1 MNVTSASDRLKKVMR
16 IALVGIKPGDQVM
29 LKGYLRILLRLEADL
44 EWVSANNQQ
53 IDLFMVNHDFR
64 HAESVQKLI
73 SSKPNTATI
82 YTARSETEN
91 GYLSQDLLVL
101 PLKDLEPLS
110 EWLFSRLPF
119 LSGVP
124 VSNKASTTA
133 KVTADAVDAYQS
145 ATDTIANQRVASNP
159 PAQVANPSSGV
170 AHSAQA
176 SAVTTSHTHN
186 APNQLAESSQSMASS
201 TTANG
206 TVNDEYLI
214 GFAKIFSQ
222 IAQRHNEVLSIKSP
236 AGTLF
241 AYINPKQQRVW
252 QVSDHISFNQ
262 PWIISLADDAAAKQ
276 LDVKTATNLVQWLWD
291 LASTHGQKFEGL
303 LDSHINYH
311 IDRWVKPIH
320 DADQHDHLKIQC
332 VLEARSLTIDEL
344 VARSQCSLP
353 QVKKTL
359 IGLFVA
365 GALPASVYQQTIAQL
380 NSKTISQPVT
390 QSMSSAEISL
400 PKMSPAQMTVAES
413 TQTEPQPITPSAQ
426 PAFVEQPAASASVPP
441 TAPVNQPESA
451 QTQHQPPA
459 PAKPQSK
466 LDEILSR
473 RAMAES
479 SANTLSNIATTH
491 NSTWNNNSPW
501 NNSTTEPE
509 PILASA
515 TSSQGSTSPT
525 QETGSNSMMG
535 FLGRLRRRLGL

>member
-110 EWLFSRLPF
+110 EWLFSQLPF

-124 VSNKASTTA
+124 VRNKASTAA
-133 KVTADAVDAYQS
+133 KLTADAVDDYQS
-145 ATDTIANQRVASNP
+145 ATDTIANQRVASNLP
-159 PAQVANPSSGV
+159 TQIANPLSGV
-170 AHSAQA
+170 AQSPQA
-176 SAVTTSHTHN
+176 STVANSHTHN
-186 APNQLAESSQSMASS
+186 APSQLAESSQSMGSS

-241 AYINPKQQRVW
+241 AYINPKQQRLW
-252 QVSDHISFNQ
+252 EVSEYISFNQ
-262 PWIISLADDAAAKQ
+262 PWIISLADDSAAKQ
-276 LDVKTATNLVQWLWD
+276 LDVKTAKNLVQWLWD

-303 LDSHINYH
+303 LDSHINYR
-311 IDRWVKPIH
+311 IDRWVKPTH

-332 VLEARSLTIDEL
+332 VLEARSLTIDDL

-426 PAFVEQPAASASVPP
+426 PAFVEQPAASATVQS

-479 SANTLSNIATTH
+479 SANTLPSISTTH
-491 NSTWNNNSPW
+491 NSTW

-509 PILASA
+509 PISASA
-515 TSSQGSTSPT
+515 TSSQGSTPPT
-525 QETGSNSMMG
+525 QETGNSSMMG

>member
-73 SSKPNTATI
+73 SSKPDTATI

-110 EWLFSRLPF
+110 EWLFSQLPF
-119 LSGVP
+119 LSGVS

-170 AHSAQA
+170 AQSAQA
-176 SAVTTSHTHN
+176 SAVKTHHTPN
-186 APNQLAESSQSMASS
+186 AANQLAESSQLMGLS
-201 TTANG
+201 TTTNG

-252 QVSDHISFNQ
+252 EVSDYISSNQ
-262 PWIISLADDAAAKQ
+262 PWIISLADDVAANQ

-311 IDRWVKPIH
+311 IASWVKPTH

-332 VLEARSLTIDEL
+332 VLEARSLTIDDL

-426 PAFVEQPAASASVPP
+426 PAFVEQPAASA
-441 TAPVNQPESA
+441 TAPSTLPVNQSESA

-473 RAMAES
+473 RAMAEL
-479 SANTLSNIATTH
+479 SANTLPSISTTH
-491 NSTWNNNSPW
+491 NSTWNN
-501 NNSTTEPE
+501 STTQPE
-509 PILASA
+509 PISASA
-515 TSSQGSTSPT
+515 TSSQGSTPPT
-525 QETGSNSMMG
+525 QETGNSSMMG

>member
-110 EWLFSRLPF
+110 EWLFSKLPF
-119 LSGVP
+119 LSSVS
-124 VSNKASTTA
+124 VSNKVSTAA
-133 KVTADAVDAYQS
+133 KLTADAVDAYQS
-145 ATDTIANQRVASNP
+145 ATANQRVASNP
-159 PAQVANPSSGV
+159 PAQVANPSFGV
-170 AHSAQA
+170 AQSAQA

-186 APNQLAESSQSMASS
+186 APNQLAEPSQSMGLS

-252 QVSDHISFNQ
+252 QVSEYISSNQ

-276 LDVKTATNLVQWLWD
+276 LDVKTAKNLVQWLWD

-311 IDRWVKPIH
+311 IDRWVKPTH

-332 VLEARSLTIDEL
+332 VLEARSLTIDDL

-365 GALPASVYQQTIAQL
+365 GALLSSVYQQTIAQL

-390 QSMSSAEISL
+390 QSMSSDE
-400 PKMSPAQMTVAES
+400 MTLAES

-426 PAFVEQPAASASVPP
+426 PAFVEQPAASATVQS

-479 SANTLSNIATTH
+479 SANTLPSISTTH
-491 NSTWNNNSPW
+491 NSTWNN
-501 NNSTTEPE
+501 STTQPE
-509 PILASA
+509 PISASA
-515 TSSQGSTSPT
+515 TSSQGSTPPT
-525 QETGSNSMMG
+525 QETGNSSMMG

>member
-16 IALVGIKPGDQVM
+16 IALVGIKPGDQVT

-110 EWLFSRLPF
+110 EWLFSQLPF

-124 VSNKASTTA
+124 VRNKASTAA
-133 KVTADAVDAYQS
+133 KLTADAVDAYQS

-159 PAQVANPSSGV
+159 PAQVANPSFGV
-170 AHSAQA
+170 AQSAQA

-241 AYINPKQQRVW
+241 AYINPKQQRLW
-252 QVSDHISFNQ
+252 EVSEYISSNQ

-311 IDRWVKPIH
+311 IDRWVKPTH

-332 VLEARSLTIDEL
+332 VLEARSLTIDDL

-413 TQTEPQPITPSAQ
+413 THTEPQPITPSAQ
-426 PAFVEQPAASASVPP
+426 PAFVDQPTASATVPP

-451 QTQHQPPA
+451 QIQHQPPA

-479 SANTLSNIATTH
+479 SANTLPNISTTH
-491 NSTWNNNSPW
+491 NSTW

-509 PILASA
+509 PISASA
-515 TSSQGSTSPT
+515 TSSQGSTPPT
-525 QETGSNSMMG
+525 QETGNNSMMG

>member
-44 EWVSANNQQ
+44 EWVSANNQH

-110 EWLFSRLPF
+110 EWLFSKLPF
-119 LSGVP
+119 LSSVS
-124 VSNKASTTA
+124 VSNKVSTAA
-133 KVTADAVDAYQS
+133 KLTADAVDVYQS
-145 ATDTIANQRVASNP
+145 ATGTTANQRVASNP

-291 LASTHGQKFEGL
+291 LASTHGPT
-303 LDSHINYH
+303 
-311 IDRWVKPIH
+311 V
-320 DADQHDHLKIQC
+320 C
-332 VLEARSLTIDEL
+332 TIF
-344 VARSQCSLP
+344 
-353 QVKKTL
+353 
-359 IGLFVA
+359 I
-365 GALPASVYQQTIAQL
+365 
-380 NSKTISQPVT
+380 
-390 QSMSSAEISL
+390 
-400 PKMSPAQMTVAES
+400 
-413 TQTEPQPITPSAQ
+413 
-426 PAFVEQPAASASVPP
+426 
-441 TAPVNQPESA
+441 
-451 QTQHQPPA
+451 
-459 PAKPQSK
+459 
-466 LDEILSR
+466 
-473 RAMAES
+473 
-479 SANTLSNIATTH
+479 
-491 NSTWNNNSPW
+491 
-501 NNSTTEPE
+501 
-509 PILASA
+509 ILAA
-515 TSSQGSTSPT
+515 EFGEVLP
-525 QETGSNSMMG
+525 
-535 FLGRLRRRLGL
+535 R

>member
-73 SSKPNTATI
+73 SSKPNTDTI

-110 EWLFSRLPF
+110 EWLFSQLPF
-119 LSGVP
+119 LSGVS

-133 KVTADAVDAYQS
+133 KLTADAVDVYQS
-145 ATDTIANQRVASNP
+145 ATGTTASQRVASNP

-186 APNQLAESSQSMASS
+186 APNQLAEPSQSMGLS

-252 QVSDHISFNQ
+252 EVSEYISSNQ

-276 LDVKTATNLVQWLWD
+276 LDVKTAKNLVQWLWD

-311 IDRWVKPIH
+311 IDRWVKPTH

-332 VLEARSLTIDEL
+332 VLEARSLTIDDL

-426 PAFVEQPAASASVPP
+426 PAFVEQAAASASVPP

-473 RAMAES
+473 RAMAEL
-479 SANTLSNIATTH
+479 SANTLPSISTTH
-491 NSTWNNNSPW
+491 NSTW

-509 PILASA
+509 PISASA
-515 TSSQGSTSPT
+515 TSSQGSTPPT
-525 QETGSNSMMG
+525 QETGNSSMMG

>member
-110 EWLFSRLPF
+110 EWLFSQLPF
-119 LSGVP
+119 LSGVS

-133 KVTADAVDAYQS
+133 KVTADAIDAYQS

-159 PAQVANPSSGV
+159 PAQVANPSPGV
-170 AHSAQA
+170 AQSTQA

-186 APNQLAESSQSMASS
+186 APNQLAESSQSMRLS
-201 TTANG
+201 TTTNG

-252 QVSDHISFNQ
+252 EVSEYISCNQ
-262 PWIISLADDAAAKQ
+262 PWIISLADDVAASE

-311 IDRWVKPIH
+311 IDSWVKPIH

-380 NSKTISQPVT
+380 NNKTISQPVT
-390 QSMSSAEISL
+390 PSMSPAEISL
-400 PKMSPAQMTVAES
+400 PKMSPAQMTVAEMTPAES
-413 TQTEPQPITPSAQ
+413 AQTEPQPITPSAQ
-426 PAFVEQPAASASVPP
+426 PAFIEQPAASATVPS
-441 TAPVNQPESA
+441 TMPVNQSESA

-459 PAKPQSK
+459 PTKPQSK

-479 SANTLSNIATTH
+479 SANTLPSIATTH
-491 NSTWNNNSPW
+491 NSTWNN
-501 NNSTTEPE
+501 STTEPE
-509 PILASA
+509 PISASA
-515 TSSQGSTSPT
+515 TSSQGSTPST
-525 QETGSNSMMG
+525 QETGNNSMMG

>member
-110 EWLFSRLPF
+110 EWLFSKLPF
-119 LSGVP
+119 LSSVS
-124 VSNKASTTA
+124 VSNKVSTTA
-133 KVTADAVDAYQS
+133 KLTADAVDVYQS
-145 ATDTIANQRVASNP
+145 ATGTTANQRVASNP
-159 PAQVANPSSGV
+159 PAQVANPSFGV
-170 AHSAQA
+170 AQSAQA

-311 IDRWVKPIH
+311 IDSWVKPIH

-344 VARSQCSLP
+344 VTRSQCSLP

-380 NSKTISQPVT
+380 NNKTISQPVT
-390 QSMSSAEISL
+390 PSMSPAEISL
-400 PKMSPAQMTVAES
+400 PKMSQAQMTVAEMTPAES
-413 TQTEPQPITPSAQ
+413 AQTEPQPITPSAQ
-426 PAFVEQPAASASVPP
+426 PAFVEKPAASATVPS

-473 RAMAES
+473 RAMAEL
-479 SANTLSNIATTH
+479 SATTLPSISTTH
-491 NSTWNNNSPW
+491 NSTW

-509 PILASA
+509 PISASA

-525 QETGSNSMMG
+525 QETGNNSMMG

>member
-110 EWLFSRLPF
+110 EWLFSQLPF
-119 LSGVP
+119 FSGVS
-124 VSNKASTTA
+124 VSNKASTAA
-133 KVTADAVDAYQS
+133 KLTADAFDASQS

-159 PAQVANPSSGV
+159 PAQAANPSSGV

-186 APNQLAESSQSMASS
+186 APNQLAESSQSMAS
-201 TTANG
+201 TTTNG

-214 GFAKIFSQ
+214 GFAQIFSQ

-252 QVSDHISFNQ
+252 EVSEYISSNQ
-262 PWIISLADDAAAKQ
+262 PWIISLADDVAANQ
-276 LDVKTATNLVQWLWD
+276 LDVKTAKNLVQWLWD

-311 IDRWVKPIH
+311 IDSWVKPIH

-390 QSMSSAEISL
+390 PSMSPAEISL
-400 PKMSPAQMTVAES
+400 PKMSPAQVTVAEMTPAES
-413 TQTEPQPITPSAQ
+413 TQTEPQPITPTAQ
-426 PAFVEQPAASASVPP
+426 PAFVEQPAASATVPP
-441 TAPVNQPESA
+441 TASANQPESA
-451 QTQHQPPA
+451 HIQHQPPA
-459 PAKPQSK
+459 PTKPQSK

-479 SANTLSNIATTH
+479 SANTLPSIATTH
-491 NSTWNNNSPW
+491 NSTWNN
-501 NNSTTEPE
+501 STTEPE
-509 PILASA
+509 PISASA
-515 TSSQGSTSPT
+515 TSSQGSTPPT
-525 QETGSNSMMG
+525 QETGNSSMMG

>member
-44 EWVSANNQQ
+44 EWVSANNQH

-110 EWLFSRLPF
+110 EWLFSKLPF
-119 LSGVP
+119 LSSVS
-124 VSNKASTTA
+124 VSNKVSTAA
-133 KVTADAVDAYQS
+133 KLTADAVDVYQS
-145 ATDTIANQRVASNP
+145 ATGTTANQRVASNP
-159 PAQVANPSSGV
+159 PAQVANPSFGV
-170 AHSAQA
+170 AQSAQA

-311 IDRWVKPIH
+311 IDRWVKPTH

-332 VLEARSLTIDEL
+332 VLEARSLTIDDL

-365 GALPASVYQQTIAQL
+365 GALLSSVYQQTIAQL

-413 TQTEPQPITPSAQ
+413 TQTEPQPITSSAQ
-426 PAFVEQPAASASVPP
+426 PAFVEQPAASATVPP

-459 PAKPQSK
+459 PTKPQSK

-479 SANTLSNIATTH
+479 SATTLPSIATTH
-491 NSTWNNNSPW
+491 NSTWNNSN
-501 NNSTTEPE
+501 TEPE
-509 PILASA
+509 PISASA
-515 TSSQGSTSPT
+515 TSSQGSTPPT
-525 QETGSNSMMG
+525 QETGNNSMMG

>member
-110 EWLFSRLPF
+110 EWLFSQLPF

-124 VSNKASTTA
+124 VRNKASTAA
-133 KVTADAVDAYQS
+133 KLTADAVDDYQS

-159 PAQVANPSSGV
+159 PAQVANPLSGV

-186 APNQLAESSQSMASS
+186 APSQLAESSQSMALSA
-201 TTANG
+201 TANG

-311 IDRWVKPIH
+311 IDRWVKPTH

-344 VARSQCSLP
+344 VARSQCSLA

-426 PAFVEQPAASASVPP
+426 PAFVDQPTASATVPP
-441 TAPVNQPESA
+441 MAPVNQSESA

-466 LDEILSR
+466 LDEVLSR

-479 SANTLSNIATTH
+479 SANALPSMSTTH
-491 NSTWNNNSPW
+491 TNTWNS
-501 NNSTTEPE
+501 SRTEPE
-509 PILASA
+509 PISVSA
-515 TSSQGSTSPT
+515 TSSQGSTPPT
-525 QETGSNSMMG
+525 QETGNNSMMG

>member
-44 EWVSANNQQ
+44 EWVSANNQH

-110 EWLFSRLPF
+110 EWLFSQLPF
-119 LSGVP
+119 LSGVS

-133 KVTADAVDAYQS
+133 KLTADAVDVYQS
-145 ATDTIANQRVASNP
+145 ATGTTANQRVASNP
-159 PAQVANPSSGV
+159 PAQVANPSFGV
-170 AHSAQA
+170 AQSAQA

-222 IAQRHNEVLSIKSP
+222 IAQRHNEVLSVKSP

-252 QVSDHISFNQ
+252 EVSEYISSNQ
-262 PWIISLADDAAAKQ
+262 PWIISLADDSAAKQ
-276 LDVKTATNLVQWLWD
+276 LDVKTAKNLVQWLWD

-311 IDRWVKPIH
+311 IDRWVKPTH

-332 VLEARSLTIDEL
+332 VLEARSLTIDDL

-426 PAFVEQPAASASVPP
+426 PAFVDQPTASATVPP

-473 RAMAES
+473 RAMAEL
-479 SANTLSNIATTH
+479 SATTLPSISTTH
-491 NSTWNNNSPW
+491 NSTW

-509 PILASA
+509 PISASA
-515 TSSQGSTSPT
+515 TSSQGSTPPT
-525 QETGSNSMMG
+525 QETGNSSMMG

>member
-110 EWLFSRLPF
+110 EWLFSQLPF
-119 LSGVP
+119 LSGVS

-133 KVTADAVDAYQS
+133 KVTADVAHAYQS

-159 PAQVANPSSGV
+159 TAQVANPSSGV

-201 TTANG
+201 TTTNG

-222 IAQRHNEVLSIKSP
+222 IAQRHDEVLSIKSP

-252 QVSDHISFNQ
+252 EVSEYISSNQ

-311 IDRWVKPIH
+311 IDRWVKPTH

-332 VLEARSLTIDEL
+332 VLEARSLTIDDL

-400 PKMSPAQMTVAES
+400 PKILPAQMTVAEMTPAEI
-413 TQTEPQPITPSAQ
+413 TQTKPQPIMPSVQ
-426 PAFVEQPAASASVPP
+426 PAFIEQPTASATVPS
-441 TAPVNQPESA
+441 TMPVNPSESA
-451 QTQHQPPA
+451 QTQHQPSA

-479 SANTLSNIATTH
+479 SANTLPSIATTH
-491 NSTWNNNSPW
+491 NSTWNN
-501 NNSTTEPE
+501 STTEPE
-509 PILASA
+509 PISASA
-515 TSSQGSTSPT
+515 TSSQGSTPPT
-525 QETGSNSMMG
+525 QETGNSSMMG

>member
-110 EWLFSRLPF
+110 EWLFSKLPF
-119 LSGVP
+119 LSSVS
-124 VSNKASTTA
+124 VSNKVSTAA
-133 KVTADAVDAYQS
+133 KLTADAVDAYQS
-145 ATDTIANQRVASNP
+145 ATANQRVASNP
-159 PAQVANPSSGV
+159 PAQVANPSFGV
-170 AHSAQA
+170 AQSAQA

-252 QVSDHISFNQ
+252 EVSEYISSNQ

-276 LDVKTATNLVQWLWD
+276 LDVKTATNLVQWLWG
-291 LASTHGQKFEGL
+291 LASKHGQKFEGL

-311 IDRWVKPIH
+311 IDRWVKPTH

-344 VARSQCSLP
+344 VTRSQCSLP

-380 NSKTISQPVT
+380 NNKTISQPVT
-390 QSMSSAEISL
+390 PSMSPAEISL
-400 PKMSPAQMTVAES
+400 PKMSQAQMTVAEMTPAES
-413 TQTEPQPITPSAQ
+413 AQTEPQPITPSAQ
-426 PAFVEQPAASASVPP
+426 PAFVEKPAASATVPS
-441 TAPVNQPESA
+441 TMPVNPSESA
-451 QTQHQPPA
+451 QTQLQPSA
-459 PAKPQSK
+459 PARPQSK

-473 RAMAES
+473 RAMAEL
-479 SANTLSNIATTH
+479 SATTLPSISTTH
-491 NSTWNNNSPW
+491 NSTW

-509 PILASA
+509 PISASA
-515 TSSQGSTSPT
+515 TSSQGSTPPI
-525 QETGSNSMMG
+525 QETGNSSMMG

>member
-44 EWVSANNQQ
+44 EWVSANNQH

-110 EWLFSRLPF
+110 EWLFSKLPF
-119 LSGVP
+119 LSSVS
-124 VSNKASTTA
+124 VSNKVSTAA
-133 KVTADAVDAYQS
+133 KLTADAVDVYQS
-145 ATDTIANQRVASNP
+145 ATGTTANQRVASNP

-186 APNQLAESSQSMASS
+186 APNQLAEPSQSMGLS

-252 QVSDHISFNQ
+252 EVSEYISSNQ

-276 LDVKTATNLVQWLWD
+276 LDVKTAKNLVQWLWD

-311 IDRWVKPIH
+311 IDRWVKPTH

-332 VLEARSLTIDEL
+332 VLEARSLTIDDL

-365 GALPASVYQQTIAQL
+365 GALLSSVYQQTIAQL

-413 TQTEPQPITPSAQ
+413 TQTEPQPITSSAQ

-473 RAMAES
+473 RAMAEL
-479 SANTLSNIATTH
+479 SATTLPSISTTH
-491 NSTWNNNSPW
+491 NSTW

-509 PILASA
+509 PISASA
-515 TSSQGSTSPT
+515 TSSQGSTPPI
-525 QETGSNSMMG
+525 QETGNSSMMG

>member
-110 EWLFSRLPF
+110 EWLFSKLPF
-119 LSGVP
+119 FSSVS
-124 VSNKASTTA
+124 VSNKASNA
-133 KVTADAVDAYQS
+133 ARLTADVVDAYQS
-145 ATDTIANQRVASNP
+145 QIDTVANQRVASNP
-159 PAQVANPSSGV
+159 PTQIANTSSGV
-170 AHSAQA
+170 AQSAQA
-176 SAVTTSHTHN
+176 SAVTTIYTHN
-186 APNQLAESSQSMASS
+186 APSQLAESSQSMAST

-252 QVSDHISFNQ
+252 EVSEYISCNQ
-262 PWIISLADDAAAKQ
+262 PWIISLADDVAANQ
-276 LDVKTATNLVQWLWD
+276 LDAKTATNLVQWLWD
-291 LASTHGQKFEGL
+291 LASIHGQKFEGL

-311 IDRWVKPIH
+311 IDRWVKPTH

-332 VLEARSLTIDEL
+332 VLEARSLTIDDL

-380 NSKTISQPVT
+380 NSRTISRPVT
-390 QSMSSAEISL
+390 PSMSPAEISL
-400 PKMSPAQMTVAES
+400 PKISPAQMTVAEMTPAES

-426 PAFVEQPAASASVPP
+426 PAFVEQPAASATVPP
-441 TAPVNQPESA
+441 TASVNLPESA
-451 QTQHQPPA
+451 QTQHQQPA

-479 SANTLSNIATTH
+479 SANALPSMSTTH
-491 NSTWNNNSPW
+491 NSTW

-509 PILASA
+509 PISASA

-525 QETGSNSMMG
+525 QETGNSSMMG

>member
-110 EWLFSRLPF
+110 EWLFSQLPF
-119 LSGVP
+119 LSGVS
-124 VSNKASTTA
+124 VSSKASTTA
-133 KVTADAVDAYQS
+133 ELTADVVDAYQS
-145 ATDTIANQRVASNP
+145 ATDTIANQRVASDL
-159 PAQVANPSSGV
+159 PAQVANTSSGV
-170 AHSAQA
+170 AQSAQA
-176 SAVTTSHTHN
+176 SAVTTIYTHN
-186 APNQLAESSQSMASS
+186 APSQLAESSQSMAST

-252 QVSDHISFNQ
+252 EVSEYISCNQ
-262 PWIISLADDAAAKQ
+262 PWIISLADDVAANQ
-276 LDVKTATNLVQWLWD
+276 LDAKTATNLVQWLWD

-332 VLEARSLTIDEL
+332 VLEARSLTIDDL

-390 QSMSSAEISL
+390 PSMSPAEISL
-400 PKMSPAQMTVAES
+400 PKISPAQMTVAES

-426 PAFVEQPAASASVPP
+426 PAFVEQPAASATVPP

-459 PAKPQSK
+459 PTKPQSK

-479 SANTLSNIATTH
+479 SANTLPSIATTH
-491 NSTWNNNSPW
+491 NSTWNN
-501 NNSTTEPE
+501 STTEPE
-509 PILASA
+509 PISASA

-525 QETGSNSMMG
+525 QETGNNSMMG

>member
-110 EWLFSRLPF
+110 EWLFSQLPF
-119 LSGVP
+119 LSGVS

-133 KVTADAVDAYQS
+133 RLTADVAHAYQS
-145 ATDTIANQRVASNP
+145 QIDTVANQRVASNL
-159 PAQVANPSSGV
+159 PAQVGDTSFGV
-170 AHSAQA
+170 AQSAQA

-186 APNQLAESSQSMASS
+186 APSQLAESSQSMGLS

-252 QVSDHISFNQ
+252 EVSEYISCNQ

-332 VLEARSLTIDEL
+332 VLEARSLTIDDL

-390 QSMSSAEISL
+390 PSMSSAEISL
-400 PKMSPAQMTVAES
+400 PKMSPAQMTVAEM
-413 TQTEPQPITPSAQ
+413 TPAEIIQNEPQPITPSAQ
-426 PAFVEQPAASASVPP
+426 PAFVEQPAASATVPP

-459 PAKPQSK
+459 PTKPQSK

-479 SANTLSNIATTH
+479 SANTLPSIATTH
-491 NSTWNNNSPW
+491 NSTWNN
-501 NNSTTEPE
+501 STTEPE
-509 PILASA
+509 PISASA

-525 QETGSNSMMG
+525 QETGNNSMMG

>member
-110 EWLFSRLPF
+110 EWLFSQLPF
-119 LSGVP
+119 LSGVS

-133 KVTADAVDAYQS
+133 KLTADAVDVYQS
-145 ATDTIANQRVASNP
+145 ATDNYIANQRVASNLP
-159 PAQVANPSSGV
+159 TQIANPLSGI
-170 AHSAQA
+170 AQSAQA

-186 APNQLAESSQSMASS
+186 APSQLAESSQSMGSS

-206 TVNDEYLI
+206 IVNDEYLI

-252 QVSDHISFNQ
+252 EVSEYISFNQ

-291 LASTHGQKFEGL
+291 LASKHGQKFEGL

-311 IDRWVKPIH
+311 IDRWVKPTH
-320 DADQHDHLKIQC
+320 NADQHDHLKIQC
-332 VLEARSLTIDEL
+332 VLEARSLTIDDL

-390 QSMSSAEISL
+390 PSLSPAEISL

-426 PAFVEQPAASASVPP
+426 PAFVEQPAASATAQSI
-441 TAPVNQPESA
+441 APVNQSESA
-451 QTQHQPPA
+451 QIQHQPPA

-473 RAMAES
+473 RAMAEL
-479 SANTLSNIATTH
+479 SANTLPSISTTH
-491 NSTWNNNSPW
+491 NSTW

-509 PILASA
+509 PISASA
-515 TSSQGSTSPT
+515 TSSQGSTPPT
-525 QETGSNSMMG
+525 QETGNNSMMG

>member
-110 EWLFSRLPF
+110 EWLFSQLPF
-119 LSGVP
+119 LSGVS
-124 VSNKASTTA
+124 VSSKASTTA
-133 KVTADAVDAYQS
+133 ELTADAVDAYQS
-145 ATDTIANQRVASNP
+145 ATDTIANQRVASDL

-170 AHSAQA
+170 AQSAQA

-186 APNQLAESSQSMASS
+186 APNQLAESSQSMGLS

-252 QVSDHISFNQ
+252 EVSEYISFNQ

-332 VLEARSLTIDEL
+332 VLEARSLTIDDL

-426 PAFVEQPAASASVPP
+426 PAFVEQPAASATVPP

-479 SANTLSNIATTH
+479 SANTLPSIATTH
-491 NSTWNNNSPW
+491 NSTWNN
-501 NNSTTEPE
+501 STTEPE
-509 PILASA
+509 PISASA

-525 QETGSNSMMG
+525 QETGNNSMMG

>member
-110 EWLFSRLPF
+110 EWLFSKLPF
-119 LSGVP
+119 FSSVS

-133 KVTADAVDAYQS
+133 KLTADVVDAYQS
-145 ATDTIANQRVASNP
+145 QIDTVANQRVASNP
-159 PAQVANPSSGV
+159 
-170 AHSAQA
+170 
-176 SAVTTSHTHN
+176 
-186 APNQLAESSQSMASS
+186 PNQLAESSQSMAAS

-252 QVSDHISFNQ
+252 EVSEYISSNQ
-262 PWIISLADDAAAKQ
+262 PWIISLADNAAVNQ
-276 LDVKTATNLVQWLWD
+276 LDVKTAKNLVQWLWD
-291 LASTHGQKFEGL
+291 LASTHGQRFEGL

-311 IDRWVKPIH
+311 IDSWVKPSH

-332 VLEARSLTIDEL
+332 VLEARSLTIDQL

-380 NSKTISQPVT
+380 NSKTIRQPVT
-390 QSMSSAEISL
+390 PSMSPAEISL
-400 PKMSPAQMTVAES
+400 PKMSPAQMTVAEMTS
-413 TQTEPQPITPSAQ
+413 AEIIQNEPQPITPSAQ
-426 PAFVEQPAASASVPP
+426 PAFVEQPAASATVPS
-441 TAPVNQPESA
+441 TASVNQSELA
-451 QTQHQPPA
+451 QTQHQPSA

-479 SANTLSNIATTH
+479 SANTLPSIATTH
-491 NSTWNNNSPW
+491 NSTWNN
-501 NNSTTEPE
+501 STTEPE
-509 PILASA
+509 PISVSA
-515 TSSQGSTSPT
+515 TSSQGSTPPT
-525 QETGSNSMMG
+525 QETGNNSMIG

>member
-101 PLKDLEPLS
+101 PLKELEPLS
-110 EWLFSRLPF
+110 EWLFSQLPF
-119 LSGVP
+119 LSTVS
-124 VSNKASTTA
+124 VSNKVSTAA
-133 KVTADAVDAYQS
+133 KLTADTVDAYQS

-159 PAQVANPSSGV
+159 PTQIANPLSGV
-170 AHSAQA
+170 APSAQA
-176 SAVTTSHTHN
+176 SAATNSHTHN
-186 APNQLAESSQSMASS
+186 APSQLAASRQSMGSS

-252 QVSDHISFNQ
+252 EVSEYISSNQ

-311 IDRWVKPIH
+311 IDRWVKPTH

-332 VLEARSLTIDEL
+332 VLEARSLTIDDL

-390 QSMSSAEISL
+390 QSMSSAETSL

-413 TQTEPQPITPSAQ
+413 TQTEPQLITPSVQ
-426 PAFVEQPAASASVPP
+426 PAFVEQPAASATVPP
-441 TAPVNQPESA
+441 TAPVNLPESA

-473 RAMAES
+473 RAMAEL
-479 SANTLSNIATTH
+479 SANTLPSIATTH
-491 NSTWNNNSPW
+491 NSTWNN
-501 NNSTTEPE
+501 STIEPE
-509 PILASA
+509 PISASA
-515 TSSQGSTSPT
+515 TSSQGSTPPT
-525 QETGSNSMMG
+525 QETGNNSMMG

>member
-110 EWLFSRLPF
+110 EWLFSKLPF
-119 LSGVP
+119 LSSVS
-124 VSNKASTTA
+124 VSNKVSTAA
-133 KVTADAVDAYQS
+133 KLTADAVDAYQS
-145 ATDTIANQRVASNP
+145 ATANQRVASNP
-159 PAQVANPSSGV
+159 PAQVANPSFGV
-170 AHSAQA
+170 AQSAQA

-252 QVSDHISFNQ
+252 EVSEYISSNQ

-311 IDRWVKPIH
+311 IDRWVKPTH

-332 VLEARSLTIDEL
+332 VLEARSLTIDDL

-365 GALPASVYQQTIAQL
+365 GALLSSVYQQTIAQL

-400 PKMSPAQMTVAES
+400 PKMSPAQMTVAEM
-413 TQTEPQPITPSAQ
+413 TPAEIIQNEPQPITSSAQ
-426 PAFVEQPAASASVPP
+426 PAFVEQPAASATVPP

-451 QTQHQPPA
+451 QTHHQPPA

-473 RAMAES
+473 RAMAEL
-479 SANTLSNIATTH
+479 SATTLPSISTTH
-491 NSTWNNNSPW
+491 NSTW

-509 PILASA
+509 PISASA
-515 TSSQGSTSPT
+515 TSSQGSTPPT
-525 QETGSNSMMG
+525 QETGNNSMMG

>member
-110 EWLFSRLPF
+110 EWLFSQLPF
-119 LSGVP
+119 LSGVS

-133 KVTADAVDAYQS
+133 KLTADAVDVYQS
-145 ATDTIANQRVASNP
+145 ATGTTANQRVASNP
-159 PAQVANPSSGV
+159 PAQVANPSFGV
-170 AHSAQA
+170 AQSAQA

-311 IDRWVKPIH
+311 IDRWVKPTH

-332 VLEARSLTIDEL
+332 VLEARSLTIDDL

-380 NSKTISQPVT
+380 NNKTISQPVT
-390 QSMSSAEISL
+390 PSMSSAEISL

-413 TQTEPQPITPSAQ
+413 TQTEPQPITSSAQ
-426 PAFVEQPAASASVPP
+426 PAFVEQPAASATVPP

-451 QTQHQPPA
+451 QTQHQPPV

-479 SANTLSNIATTH
+479 SANTLPSISTTH
-491 NSTWNNNSPW
+491 NSTW

-509 PILASA
+509 PISASA
-515 TSSQGSTSPT
+515 TSSQGSTPPI
-525 QETGSNSMMG
+525 QETGNSSMMG

>member
-44 EWVSANNQQ
+44 EWVSANIQQ

-110 EWLFSRLPF
+110 EWLFSKLPF
-119 LSGVP
+119 FSSVS
-124 VSNKASTTA
+124 VSNKASNAA
-133 KVTADAVDAYQS
+133 KLTADVVDAYQS
-145 ATDTIANQRVASNP
+145 ATDTIANQRVASNLP
-159 PAQVANPSSGV
+159 TQIANPLSGV
-170 AHSAQA
+170 AQSAQA
-176 SAVTTSHTHN
+176 SAVTTHHTYN
-186 APNQLAESSQSMASS
+186 APSQLAESSQSMGLS

-252 QVSDHISFNQ
+252 EVSEYISSNQ

-311 IDRWVKPIH
+311 IDSWVKPTH

-332 VLEARSLTIDEL
+332 VLEARSLTIDDL
-344 VARSQCSLP
+344 VARSQCSLA

-390 QSMSSAEISL
+390 PSMSSAEISL

-426 PAFVEQPAASASVPP
+426 PAFVEQPATSATVQS

-459 PAKPQSK
+459 PARPQSK

-473 RAMAES
+473 RAMAEL
-479 SANTLSNIATTH
+479 SANTLPSISTTH
-491 NSTWNNNSPW
+491 NSTWNN
-501 NNSTTEPE
+501 STIEPE
-509 PILASA
+509 PISASA
-515 TSSQGSTSPT
+515 TSSQSSIPPT
-525 QETGSNSMMG
+525 QETGNNSMMG

>member
-110 EWLFSRLPF
+110 EWLFSQLPF
-119 LSGVP
+119 LSGVS

-133 KVTADAVDAYQS
+133 KLTADAVDAYQS
-145 ATDTIANQRVASNP
+145 ATDTISNQRVASNP
-159 PAQVANPSSGV
+159 PTQIANPSSGV
-170 AHSAQA
+170 PHSAQA

-186 APNQLAESSQSMASS
+186 APNQLAESSQLMGSS
-201 TTANG
+201 ITANS

-236 AGTLF
+236 TGTLF
-241 AYINPKQQRVW
+241 AYINPKQQWVW
-252 QVSDHISFNQ
+252 EVSEYISSNQ
-262 PWIISLADDAAAKQ
+262 PWIISLADDVAANQ
-276 LDVKTATNLVQWLWD
+276 LDVKTAKNLVQWLWD

-311 IDRWVKPIH
+311 IARWVKPIH

-332 VLEARSLTIDEL
+332 VLEARSLTIDDL

-390 QSMSSAEISL
+390 PSMSTAEISL
-400 PKMSPAQMTVAES
+400 PKVSQAQMTVAEMTPAEI

-426 PAFVEQPAASASVPP
+426 PAASA
-441 TAPVNQPESA
+441 TAQSTVPVNQSESA

-459 PAKPQSK
+459 PTKPQSK

-479 SANTLSNIATTH
+479 SANTLSNIATTY
-491 NSTWNNNSPW
+491 NSPW

-525 QETGSNSMMG
+525 QETGNNSMMG

>member
-64 HAESVQKLI
+64 HAERVQKLI
-73 SSKPNTATI
+73 NSKPNTATI

-110 EWLFSRLPF
+110 EWLFSQLPF

-124 VSNKASTTA
+124 VRNKASTAA
-133 KVTADAVDAYQS
+133 KLTADVAHAYQS

-159 PAQVANPSSGV
+159 PTQIANPLSGV
-170 AHSAQA
+170 AQSAQA
-176 SAVTTSHTHN
+176 SAVTTHHTHN
-186 APNQLAESSQSMASS
+186 APNQLAESSQSMGLS

-252 QVSDHISFNQ
+252 EVSEYISFNQ

-276 LDVKTATNLVQWLWD
+276 LDVKTATNLVQWLWG
-291 LASTHGQKFEGL
+291 LASKHGQKFEGL

-380 NSKTISQPVT
+380 NNKTISQPVT
-390 QSMSSAEISL
+390 PSMSPAEISL

-413 TQTEPQPITPSAQ
+413 TQTEPQPIMPSAQ
-426 PAFVEQPAASASVPP
+426 AAFVEQPAASATVPS
-441 TAPVNQPESA
+441 TMPVNQPESS

-479 SANTLSNIATTH
+479 SANALPSMSTTH
-491 NSTWNNNSPW
+491 TSTWNS
-501 NNSTTEPE
+501 SRTEPE
-509 PILASA
+509 PISVSA
-515 TSSQGSTSPT
+515 TSPQGSTPPT
-525 QETGSNSMMG
+525 QETGNNSMMG

>member
-73 SSKPNTATI
+73 NSKPNTATI

-110 EWLFSRLPF
+110 EWLFSQLPF

-124 VSNKASTTA
+124 VRNKASTAA
-133 KVTADAVDAYQS
+133 KLTADAVDDYQS

-159 PAQVANPSSGV
+159 PAQVANPLSGV

-186 APNQLAESSQSMASS
+186 APSQLAESSQSMALSA
-201 TTANG
+201 TANG

-222 IAQRHNEVLSIKSP
+222 IAQRHNEVLSVKSP

-252 QVSDHISFNQ
+252 EVSEHISFNQ
-262 PWIISLADDAAAKQ
+262 PWIISLADDAAASE
-276 LDVKTATNLVQWLWD
+276 LDVKTATNLVQWLWG
-291 LASTHGQKFEGL
+291 LASKHGQKFEGL

-311 IDRWVKPIH
+311 IDRWVKPTH

-344 VARSQCSLP
+344 VARSQCSLA

-426 PAFVEQPAASASVPP
+426 PAFVDQPTASATVPP
-441 TAPVNQPESA
+441 MAPVNQSESA

-466 LDEILSR
+466 LDEVLSR

-479 SANTLSNIATTH
+479 SANALPSMSTTH
-491 NSTWNNNSPW
+491 TNTWNS
-501 NNSTTEPE
+501 SRTEPE
-509 PILASA
+509 PISVSA
-515 TSSQGSTSPT
+515 TSSQGSTPPT
-525 QETGSNSMMG
+525 QETGNNSMMG

>member
-73 SSKPNTATI
+73 NSKPNTATI

-110 EWLFSRLPF
+110 EWLFSQLPF

-124 VSNKASTTA
+124 VRNKASTAA
-133 KVTADAVDAYQS
+133 KLTADVAHAYQS
-145 ATDTIANQRVASNP
+145 ATDTIANQRVASNLP
-159 PAQVANPSSGV
+159 VQVGDTSSGV
-170 AHSAQA
+170 THSAQA

-186 APNQLAESSQSMASS
+186 APNQLAESSQSMAST

-252 QVSDHISFNQ
+252 EVSEYISCNQ
-262 PWIISLADDAAAKQ
+262 PWIISLADDVAANQ
-276 LDVKTATNLVQWLWD
+276 LDAKTATNLVQWLWD

-311 IDRWVKPIH
+311 IDSWVKPIH

-332 VLEARSLTIDEL
+332 VLEARSLTIDDL

-365 GALPASVYQQTIAQL
+365 GALPASVYHQTIAQL

-390 QSMSSAEISL
+390 PSMSPAEISL
-400 PKMSPAQMTVAES
+400 PKTSLAQMTVAEM
-413 TQTEPQPITPSAQ
+413 TPAEIIQNEPQPITPSAQ
-426 PAFVEQPAASASVPP
+426 PAFVEQPAASATVLS
-441 TAPVNQPESA
+441 TAPVNQSESA
-451 QTQHQPPA
+451 QTQHQPSA
-459 PAKPQSK
+459 PTKPQSK

-479 SANTLSNIATTH
+479 SANTLPSIATTH
-491 NSTWNNNSPW
+491 NSTWNNSI
-501 NNSTTEPE
+501 TEPE
-509 PILASA
+509 PISASA

-525 QETGSNSMMG
+525 QETGNNSMMG

>member
-110 EWLFSRLPF
+110 EWLFSQLPF
-119 LSGVP
+119 LSGVS
-124 VSNKASTTA
+124 VSNKASTAA
-133 KVTADAVDAYQS
+133 KLTADAFDASQS

-159 PAQVANPSSGV
+159 PAQVANPLSGV
-170 AHSAQA
+170 AQSAQA
-176 SAVTTSHTHN
+176 SAVTTSHTYN
-186 APNQLAESSQSMASS
+186 APNQLAESSQLMGSS

-252 QVSDHISFNQ
+252 EVSEYISPNQ
-262 PWIISLADDAAAKQ
+262 PWLISLADDAAANQ

-291 LASTHGQKFEGL
+291 LASTHGQRFEGL

-344 VARSQCSLP
+344 VARSQCSLA

-390 QSMSSAEISL
+390 QSMSSDEMKPAEI
-400 PKMSPAQMTVAES
+400 
-413 TQTEPQPITPSAQ
+413 TQNEPQPITPSAQ
-426 PAFVEQPAASASVPP
+426 PAFVEQPAASATVPS
-441 TAPVNQPESA
+441 TAPVNQSESA

-459 PAKPQSK
+459 PTKPQSK

-479 SANTLSNIATTH
+479 SANTLPSISTTH
-491 NSTWNNNSPW
+491 NSTW

-509 PILASA
+509 PISASA
-515 TSSQGSTSPT
+515 TSSQGSTPPT
-525 QETGSNSMMG
+525 QETGNNSMMG

>member
-110 EWLFSRLPF
+110 EWLFSQLPF

-124 VSNKASTTA
+124 VRNKASTAA
-133 KVTADAVDAYQS
+133 KLTADVAHAYQS
-145 ATDTIANQRVASNP
+145 ATDTTANQRVASNP
-159 PAQVANPSSGV
+159 PAQVANPLSGV
-170 AHSAQA
+170 AQSAQA
-176 SAVTTSHTHN
+176 SAVTTHHTHN
-186 APNQLAESSQSMASS
+186 APSQLAESSQSMALSA
-201 TTANG
+201 TANG

-222 IAQRHNEVLSIKSP
+222 IAQRHNEVLSVKSP

-241 AYINPKQQRVW
+241 AYINPKKQRVW
-252 QVSDHISFNQ
+252 QVSEYISFNQ

-291 LASTHGQKFEGL
+291 FASTHGQKFEGL

-311 IDRWVKPIH
+311 IDRWVKPTH

-332 VLEARSLTIDEL
+332 VLEARSLTIDDL
-344 VARSQCSLP
+344 VARSQCSLA

-365 GALPASVYQQTIAQL
+365 GALPASVYQQTITQL

-426 PAFVEQPAASASVPP
+426 PAFVEQPATSATVPP

-479 SANTLSNIATTH
+479 SANALPSIATTH
-491 NSTWNNNSPW
+491 NSTWNN
-501 NNSTTEPE
+501 STTAPE
-509 PILASA
+509 PISASA
-515 TSSQGSTSPT
+515 TSSQAPTPPT
-525 QETGSNSMMG
+525 QETGNNSMMG

>member
-73 SSKPNTATI
+73 SSKPDTATI

-110 EWLFSRLPF
+110 EWLFSKLPF
-119 LSGVP
+119 FSSVS
-124 VSNKASTTA
+124 VSNKASNA
-133 KVTADAVDAYQS
+133 ARLTADVVDAYQS
-145 ATDTIANQRVASNP
+145 QIDTVANQRVASNL

-170 AHSAQA
+170 THSAQA

-186 APNQLAESSQSMASS
+186 APNQLAESSQSMAST

-214 GFAKIFSQ
+214 GFAQIFSQ

-252 QVSDHISFNQ
+252 EVSEYISCNQ

-311 IDRWVKPIH
+311 IDRWVKPTH

-332 VLEARSLTIDEL
+332 VLEARSLTIDDL

-413 TQTEPQPITPSAQ
+413 TQTEPQLITPSVQ
-426 PAFVEQPAASASVPP
+426 PAFVEQPAASATVPP
-441 TAPVNQPESA
+441 TAPVNLPESA

-473 RAMAES
+473 RAMAEL
-479 SANTLSNIATTH
+479 SANTLPSISTTH
-491 NSTWNNNSPW
+491 NSTWNN
-501 NNSTTEPE
+501 STIEPE
-509 PILASA
+509 PISASA
-515 TSSQGSTSPT
+515 TSSQGSTPPT
-525 QETGSNSMMG
+525 QETGNNSMMG

>member
-110 EWLFSRLPF
+110 EWLFSQLPF
-119 LSGVP
+119 LSGVS
-124 VSNKASTTA
+124 VSNNASTAA
-133 KVTADAVDAYQS
+133 KLTADAVDAYQS

-159 PAQVANPSSGV
+159 PAEIANPL
-170 AHSAQA
+170 SAVTQ
-176 SAVTTSHTHN
+176 STQVLAVTTSHTHN

-206 TVNDEYLI
+206 TVNNEYLI

-252 QVSDHISFNQ
+252 EVSEYTSFNQ
-262 PWIISLADDAAAKQ
+262 PWIISLADDAAANQ

-291 LASTHGQKFEGL
+291 LASTHGQRFEGL

-359 IGLFVA
+359 IGLFIA

-390 QSMSSAEISL
+390 PSMSSAEISL
-400 PKMSPAQMTVAES
+400 PEMTPAEII
-413 TQTEPQPITPSAQ
+413 QTEPQPITPSAQ
-426 PAFVEQPAASASVPP
+426 PAFVEQPAASATVPS
-441 TAPVNQPESA
+441 TAPVNQPEPA

-459 PAKPQSK
+459 PTKPQSK

-479 SANTLSNIATTH
+479 SANTLPSISTTH
-491 NSTWNNNSPW
+491 NSTWNH
-501 NNSTTEPE
+501 STTEPE
-509 PILASA
+509 PISASA
-515 TSSQGSTSPT
+515 TSSQGSTPPM
-525 QETGSNSMMG
+525 QETGNNSMMG

>member
-110 EWLFSRLPF
+110 EWLFSQLPF
-119 LSGVP
+119 FSGVS
-124 VSNKASTTA
+124 VSNKASTAA
-133 KVTADAVDAYQS
+133 KLTADAVDAYQS
-145 ATDTIANQRVASNP
+145 ATDTITNQRVASNP

-201 TTANG
+201 TTTNG
-206 TVNDEYLI
+206 TVNDKYLI

-236 AGTLF
+236 GGTLF

-252 QVSDHISFNQ
+252 EVSEYISSNQ
-262 PWIISLADDAAAKQ
+262 PWTISLADDAASNQ

-311 IDRWVKPIH
+311 INSWVKPIH

-380 NSKTISQPVT
+380 NSKTIRQPVT
-390 QSMSSAEISL
+390 PSMSPAEISL
-400 PKMSPAQMTVAES
+400 SKMSPAQMTVAEMTPAEI

-426 PAFVEQPAASASVPP
+426 PAFVEQPAASATVPS
-441 TAPVNQPESA
+441 TMPVNQPESA
-451 QTQHQPPA
+451 QIQHQPPA

-479 SANTLSNIATTH
+479 SANTLPNIATTH
-491 NSTWNNNSPW
+491 NSTWNNSA
-501 NNSTTEPE
+501 TEVE
-509 PILASA
+509 PISASG
-515 TSSQGSTSPT
+515 TSSQGSTPPI
-525 QETGSNSMMG
+525 QETGNNSMMG

>member
-110 EWLFSRLPF
+110 EWLFSQLPF

-124 VSNKASTTA
+124 VSNKASTAA
-133 KVTADAVDAYQS
+133 KPTADAVDAYQS

-159 PAQVANPSSGV
+159 PVQVANPSSGV
-170 AHSAQA
+170 AQSAQA

-201 TTANG
+201 TTTNG

-222 IAQRHNEVLSIKSP
+222 IAQRQNEVLSIKSP

-252 QVSDHISFNQ
+252 EVSEYISSNQ
-262 PWIISLADDAAAKQ
+262 PWIISLADDVVANQ
-276 LDVKTATNLVQWLWD
+276 LDVKNAKNLVQWLWD
-291 LASTHGQKFEGL
+291 LASTHGQRFEGL

-311 IDRWVKPIH
+311 INSWVKPIH

-332 VLEARSLTIDEL
+332 VLEARSLTINEL

-390 QSMSSAEISL
+390 PSMSPAEISL
-400 PKMSPAQMTVAES
+400 PKMSPAQMTVAEM
-413 TQTEPQPITPSAQ
+413 TPAEIIQNEPQPITPSAQ
-426 PAFVEQPAASASVPP
+426 PAFVEQPAASATVPS
-441 TAPVNQPESA
+441 TMPVNQSESA
-451 QTQHQPPA
+451 QTQHQLPA
-459 PAKPQSK
+459 PTKLQSK

-479 SANTLSNIATTH
+479 SANTLPSIATTH
-491 NSTWNNNSPW
+491 NSTWNN
-501 NNSTTEPE
+501 STTEPE
-509 PILASA
+509 LISASN
-515 TSSQGSTSPT
+515 TSSQGSTPPT
-525 QETGSNSMMG
+525 QETGNNSMMG

>member
-110 EWLFSRLPF
+110 EWLFSKLPF
-119 LSGVP
+119 LSSVS
-124 VSNKASTTA
+124 VSNKVSTAA
-133 KVTADAVDAYQS
+133 KLTADAVDAYQS
-145 ATDTIANQRVASNP
+145 ATANQRVASNP
-159 PAQVANPSSGV
+159 PAQVANPSFGV
-170 AHSAQA
+170 AQSAQA

-186 APNQLAESSQSMASS
+186 APNQLAEPSQSMGLS

-311 IDRWVKPIH
+311 IDSWVKPTH

-332 VLEARSLTIDEL
+332 VLEARSLTIDDL

-359 IGLFVA
+359 IALFVA

-426 PAFVEQPAASASVPP
+426 PAFVEQPAASATVQS

-473 RAMAES
+473 RAMAEL
-479 SANTLSNIATTH
+479 SATTLPSISTTH
-491 NSTWNNNSPW
+491 NSTW

-509 PILASA
+509 PISASA
-515 TSSQGSTSPT
+515 TSSQGSTPPI
-525 QETGSNSMMG
+525 QETGNSSMMG

>member
-1 MNVTSASDRLKKVMR
+1 
-16 IALVGIKPGDQVM
+16 
-29 LKGYLRILLRLEADL
+29 
-44 EWVSANNQQ
+44 
-53 IDLFMVNHDFR
+53 MVNHDFR

-110 EWLFSRLPF
+110 EWLFSQLPF
-119 LSGVP
+119 LSGVS

-133 KVTADAVDAYQS
+133 KVTADVAHAYQS

-159 PAQVANPSSGV
+159 TAQVANPSSGV

-201 TTANG
+201 TTTNG

-222 IAQRHNEVLSIKSP
+222 IAQRHDEVLSIKSP

-252 QVSDHISFNQ
+252 EVSEYISSNQ

-311 IDRWVKPIH
+311 IDRWVKPTH

-332 VLEARSLTIDEL
+332 VLEARSLTIDDL

-400 PKMSPAQMTVAES
+400 PKILPAQMTVAEMTPAEI
-413 TQTEPQPITPSAQ
+413 TQTKPQPIMPSVQ
-426 PAFVEQPAASASVPP
+426 PAFIEQPTASATVPS
-441 TAPVNQPESA
+441 TMPVNPSESA
-451 QTQHQPPA
+451 QTQHQPSA

-479 SANTLSNIATTH
+479 SANTLPSIATTH
-491 NSTWNNNSPW
+491 NSTWNN
-501 NNSTTEPE
+501 STTEPE
-509 PILASA
+509 PISASA
-515 TSSQGSTSPT
+515 TSSQGSTPPT
-525 QETGSNSMMG
+525 QETGNSSMMG